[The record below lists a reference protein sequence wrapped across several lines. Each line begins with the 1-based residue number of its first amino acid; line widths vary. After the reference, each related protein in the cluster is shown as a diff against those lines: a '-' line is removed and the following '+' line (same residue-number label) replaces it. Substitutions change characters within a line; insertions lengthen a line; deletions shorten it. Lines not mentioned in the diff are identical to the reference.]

1 MVNVIDIEGKLEEE
15 FTIITILTIITLLTI
30 KTIMKAHFLIVRLSN
45 PELFQIIIF
54 IPVSL
59 QPIIKVIK
67 Y

>member
-15 FTIITILTIITLLTI
+15 FTIITILTI